1 MVNVKRKM
9 MGRKMSDSREEG
21 PMKHASVQSTGFS
34 ISLAEWDC
42 DLHVGAG
49 HRASAFCWEQDHLLA
64 TLGAAGSQVN
74 T

>member
-1 MVNVKRKM
+1 M
-9 MGRKMSDSREEG
+9 MGRKMSDGRQEG
-21 PMKHASVQSTGFS
+21 PMKHASVQSTGS
-34 ISLAEWDC
+34 SASPGPRWNC

-49 HRASAFCWEQDHLLA
+49 YRASAFCWEQDHLLV

>member
-1 MVNVKRKM
+1 MVNVKEKI
-9 MGRKMSDSREEG
+9 MGRKMSDGREEG

-34 ISLAEWDC
+34 ISWAEWDC

-49 HRASAFCWEQDHLLA
+49 LRARAFYWEQDHLLA